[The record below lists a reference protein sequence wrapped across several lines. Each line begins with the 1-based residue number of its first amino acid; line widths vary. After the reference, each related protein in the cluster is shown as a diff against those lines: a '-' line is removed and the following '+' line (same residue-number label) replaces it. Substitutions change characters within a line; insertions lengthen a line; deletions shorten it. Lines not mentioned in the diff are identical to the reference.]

1 MDLRLKGRK
10 AIITGGTRGIGFA
23 IARTFLDEGVD
34 VAICARSSTAVA
46 EAIDVLSADA
56 GGANV
61 TGAAV
66 DVGDRGAYQAWLEA
80 TADELGGIDIFVGNV
95 AYTPD
100 ADEDTRWKA
109 AFDVDL
115 GHCIV
120 GCRTLLPRL
129 AESDAGAVVLIS
141 SVAAV
146 MAELPEGE
154 GPYGAMKAA
163 LVSYAAQFAHRAAPT
178 GTRVNT
184 VLPGPTVFDGGVW
197 DQIRTDDP
205 DNYAAAE
212 SMPALGRLAT
222 PEEIARV
229 VVFLASPAASYVTG
243 ANWRVDGGI
252 LKQANF

>member
-1 MDLRLKGRK
+1 MDLGLEGRK
-10 AIITGGTRGIGFA
+10 AIITGGTRGIGFS
-23 IARTFLDEGVD
+23 IARALMDEGVD

-46 EAIDVLSADA
+46 QAIDVLSAHSH
-56 GGANV
+56 GATV
-61 TGAAV
+61 AGAAV
-66 DVGDRGAYQAWLEA
+66 DVGDRVAYPAWLQA
-80 TADELGGIDIFVGNV
+80 TADELGGVDIFVGNV

-100 ADEDTRWKA
+100 ADEDTRWNA
-109 AFDVDL
+109 AFDIDL

-120 GCRTLLPRL
+120 GCRTLLPHL
-129 AESDAGAVVLIS
+129 AESDAGAVVMIS

-163 LVSYAAQFAHRAAPT
+163 LVSYAAQLAQRVAPT

-197 DQIRTDDP
+197 DQIRRDDP
-205 DNYAAAE
+205 ESYAMAE

-222 PEEIARV
+222 PEEIAGV
-229 VVFLASPAASYVTG
+229 VAFLASPAASYVTG